1 MNLYIF
7 EKATETAIRAIWIE
21 TDTEHGY
28 KSVSNIMEMSF
39 DGSKSSLKNTIK
51 CLYEM
56 LFVGEQPSD
65 RNGYKVEVPYKDYDT
80 SLEGKARKKSSKE
93 INVITEQLCSVII

>member
-1 MNLYIF
+1 MNSYIF
-7 EKATETAIRAIWIE
+7 EKISDTAIRAIWIE
-21 TDTEHGY
+21 TDPEYGY
-28 KSVSNIMEMSF
+28 RSVSNIMEMSF
-39 DGSKSSLKNTIK
+39 DGSKESMKFTIK

-65 RNGYKVEVPYKDYDT
+65 RNGYKVEVPHKDYDT

-93 INVITEQLCSVII
+93 INVLTELLFG